1 MKWGEGD
8 WERAG
13 MMGLSFR
20 TGRGTGSQGPHTNA
34 ASRAG
39 EKTSDYSP
47 SGAGFADP
55 AGREGAMCAHTPV
68 YYTHTYVP
76 AFELQARAV
85 CREPH
90 VPGAGALPSEITHT
104 HAHAH
109 THTHTH
115 THMRPFPSPRAGRH
129 CRSAQSQQA
138 QRVAETECIRFNSLE
153 LIAP

>member
-115 THMRPFPSPRAGRH
+115 THTCAPFPLPGLGDIV
-129 CRSAQSQQA
+129 AQHNHNRPS
-138 QRVAETECIRFNSLE
+138 ESLRRNASDS
-153 LIAP
+153 IH